1 MKKSITLMPLFVTCL
16 TLVSCSQEVTP
27 INTEKT
33 YSIPDNL
40 NKFNIEG
47 RYEIIDQSITCDWS
61 GSAIEFDATC
71 SGKVSI
77 NVTSTQIGE
86 PLTAE
91 NGKYGLTM
99 FSSFVDGVRTKNIK
113 VDNETKEIELATD
126 LTNGVHN
133 FKFVRQTNVYM
144 SQAIINSIS
153 LTGELIK
160 NQNRDTLLEFIGD
173 SYTTGYSLQGVTEN
187 GGYSTDLDDPLD
199 AYAYQTALNLD
210 SDYML
215 TAFSGAGFGS
225 GYTNFT
231 VPQVYEKQNY
241 FRDQNKVYS
250 PDRVPDLVVI
260 NLGTNDV
267 AQVGFNNKAAYK
279 KGVEKLIKETK
290 DAYVDY
296 VPLVFCTDSTHENN
310 DSAIEEAMKEY
321 LPDVEYK
328 MVELTTNNHKNN
340 YHPDSDC
347 GHKQG
352 EELAQAIKEYLP
364 QKFAK

>member
-1 MKKSITLMPLFVTCL
+1 
-16 TLVSCSQEVTP
+16 
-27 INTEKT
+27 
-33 YSIPDNL
+33 
-40 NKFNIEG
+40 
-47 RYEIIDQSITCDWS
+47 
-61 GSAIEFDATC
+61 
-71 SGKVSI
+71 
-77 NVTSTQIGE
+77 
-86 PLTAE
+86 
-91 NGKYGLTM
+91 
-99 FSSFVDGVRTKNIK
+99 
-113 VDNETKEIELATD
+113 
-126 LTNGVHN
+126 
-133 FKFVRQTNVYM
+133 
-144 SQAIINSIS
+144 
-153 LTGELIK
+153 
-160 NQNRDTLLEFIGD
+160 
-173 SYTTGYSLQGVTEN
+173 
-187 GGYSTDLDDPLD
+187 
-199 AYAYQTALNLD
+199 
-210 SDYML
+210 ML